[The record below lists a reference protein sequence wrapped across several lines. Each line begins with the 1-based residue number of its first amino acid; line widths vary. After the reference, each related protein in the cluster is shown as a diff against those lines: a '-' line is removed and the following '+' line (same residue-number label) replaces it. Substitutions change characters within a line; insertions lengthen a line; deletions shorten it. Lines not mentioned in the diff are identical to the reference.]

1 MDQKKIGGFLKEL
14 RKEKGITQEQFAE
27 MMGVSGRTVSR
38 WETGTNMPDL
48 SILIQIADYYNV
60 EMKEIL
66 DGERKS
72 EIMEKELKETL
83 MKVADYSEIE
93 KEKAAK
99 AGNTAFGI
107 MFAICTAMI
116 VIQLAITGDLLF
128 TMGETAALVIGGVAY
143 IFIMIHNGIWE
154 TGSKIKSTP
163 FSDAVISAVCSGA
176 FTAIYVLF
184 LSSKTSAEDQMI
196 AHAALLFFVGIAI
209 LSFVVLRLLAFLSN
223 RRKTTLEMTKDET
236 KDKTKAISQNH
247 DIQPVFV
254 FVADGN
260 MQADMVVEALK
271 RNDIAAY
278 KQDLG
283 NAGFNSVRCGMGRIG
298 DDRVAVYV
306 AGDKVDDAIQV
317 LHGMGLEIS

>member
-14 RKEKGITQEQFAE
+14 RKEKGLTQEQFAE

-38 WETGTNMPDL
+38 WETGANMPDL

-60 EMKEIL
+60 DMKEIL

-99 AGNTAFGI
+99 AGNMAFGI
-107 MFAICTAMI
+107 MFAICAVMI
-116 VIQLAITGDLLF
+116 VVQLAVTGDLLL
-128 TMGETAALVIGGVAY
+128 TMGETAALVIGGAVY

-163 FSDAVISAVCSGA
+163 FYDAVISAVCSGA
-176 FTAIYVLF
+176 FTVIYVLF
-184 LSSKTSAEDQMI
+184 LSSKTGAEDQMI
-196 AHAALLFFVGIAI
+196 ARAALLFFVGIAI
-209 LSFVVLRLLAFLSN
+209 LSFVVLRLLAFFSN
-223 RRKTTLEMTKDET
+223 RRKTTLEMTKDI
-236 KDKTKAISQNH
+236 TKAAPQSP
-247 DIQPVFV
+247 DIQPVSV

-283 NAGFNSVRCGMGRIG
+283 NAGFNAVRCGMGRIG

-306 AGDKVDDAIQV
+306 AGDKVDNAIQV